1 MKKIVLTVVLA
12 MAAMTLFAEQYTATG
27 TMKYSDKKDGY
38 YYFSNDEW
46 WFKVFPENAP
56 GMDLAEL
63 PQGEVT
69 ITFEADEL
77 YTHKNGKQ
85 RPKDI
90 TGWKLLKVEE

>member
-1 MKKIVLTVVLA
+1 MKKMIITLA
-12 MAAMTLFAEQYTATG
+12 MAAMTLFAEQYTLTG
-27 TMKYSDKKDGY
+27 TMKHSDKQGGY
-38 YYFSNDEW
+38 HYFNNDEW

-63 PQGEVT
+63 PLGDVT

-90 TGWKLLKVEE
+90 TAWKLISISE